1 MKFVSLRPKFIIS
14 FMIGVDLFSG
24 AGGLSLGAEMA
35 GVNIKYAVEYDKY
48 AAETYAHNH
57 KNIPIFVEDIRL
69 LSELPSHLYNNHKAK
84 VLMGGPP
91 CQGFSLSNL
100 KTRNKENENNW
111 LFKEFIRITKLWMP
125 DWIVLENVSG
135 ILKTEEGFF

>member
-1 MKFVSLRPKFIIS
+1 MTLYMKFVSLRPKFIIS

-57 KNIPIFVEDIRL
+57 KNIPIL
-69 LSELPSHLYNNHKAK
+69 
-84 VLMGGPP
+84 
-91 CQGFSLSNL
+91 L
-100 KTRNKENENNW
+100 KTLDCCLNYHPI
-111 LFKEFIRITKLWMP
+111 FIIIIKQ
-125 DWIVLENVSG
+125 
-135 ILKTEEGFF
+135 KY